1 MNVSDYQNEFNKII
15 ARKYFP
21 SRLNSTRQKA
31 FSKFLGIGLPTKKWE
46 DWRHTDLSFL
56 TKNNFR
62 ISEANDASENID
74 FSKYKIKNTH
84 TLVIINGHYVE
95 HLSDAPKELKV
106 LTNYEYLEQ
115 NDWKQ
120 KEKKDTPFDL
130 LNTSLCDS
138 GMSFIIEPN
147 TNIDK
152 PIHILFICS
161 GNENLIISP
170 QVNIDINRSSSA
182 TVIEQYASETSSF
195 FQNNCVF
202 ASVKENASLNHLRIF
217 SNANKTINISSSY
230 IEQNENSNYKYFQ
243 FVDSGALQRSD
254 IYNSLKGTNSTCFLS
269 GLTLLDDDQ
278 QSATYITTDHIMPNC
293 TSSQNFKSVLNNKS
307 SGVFNGRTIV
317 REDSQK
323 TNSKQSNKNL
333 LLSDKATMNS
343 NPQLEIY
350 ADDVKCAHG
359 STTGALDDEAL
370 FYMQSRGLDRESA
383 SSLLIRGFVIE
394 LMEEVENKDLRDYL
408 FNKFDNWLIKT
419 NNQ

>member
-21 SRLNSTRQKA
+21 SRLNSTRRKA
-31 FSKFLGIGLPTKKWE
+31 FSKFLDIGLPTKKWE

-56 TKNNFR
+56 NKNNFR
-62 ISEANDASENID
+62 ISEANDAPENID

-84 TLVIINGHYVE
+84 TLVIINGHYIE

-120 KEKKDTPFDL
+120 KDKKDTPFDL

-138 GMSFIIEPN
+138 GMSFIIEPD
-147 TNIDK
+147 TDIDK

-161 GNENLIISP
+161 GSENLIISP

-254 IYNSLKGTNSTCFLS
+254 IYNSLKGTNSTCFIS
-269 GLTLLDDDQ
+269 GLTFLDDDQ
-278 QSATYITTDHIMPNC
+278 HSATYITTDHIMPNC

-359 STTGALDDEAL
+359 STTGALDNEAL

-394 LMEEVENKDLRDYL
+394 LMEEIENKDLRNYL
-408 FNKFDNWLIKT
+408 FNKFDKWLIK
-419 NNQ
+419 NNK

>member
-1 MNVSDYQNEFNKII
+1 MNVNDYQNEFNKII

-31 FSKFLGIGLPTKKWE
+31 FSKFLDIGLPTKKWE

-56 TKNNFR
+56 NKNNFR

-120 KEKKDTPFDL
+120 KDKKDTPFDL

-161 GNENLIISP
+161 GSENLIISP
-170 QVNIDINRSSSA
+170 QVNIDISRSSSA

-230 IEQNENSNYKYFQ
+230 IEQSDNSNYRYFQ

-254 IYNSLKGTNSTCFLS
+254 IYNSLKGINSTCFLS
-269 GLTLLDDDQ
+269 GLTLLDDDK

-359 STTGALDDEAL
+359 STTGALDNEAL

-394 LMEEVENKDLRDYL
+394 LMEEIENKDLRNYL
-408 FNKFDNWLIKT
+408 FNKFGNWLIK

>member
-31 FSKFLGIGLPTKKWE
+31 FSKFLDIGLPTKKWE

-56 TKNNFR
+56 NKNNFR
-62 ISEANDASENID
+62 ISEANDAPENID

-84 TLVIINGHYVE
+84 TLIIINGHYVE

-120 KEKKDTPFDL
+120 KDKKYTPFDL

-138 GMSFIIEPN
+138 GMSFIIEPD
-147 TNIDK
+147 TDIDK

-161 GNENLIISP
+161 GSENLIISP

-202 ASVKENASLNHLRIF
+202 ASLKEYASLNHLRIF

-230 IEQNENSNYKYFQ
+230 IEQSENSNYKYFQ

-278 QSATYITTDHIMPNC
+278 HSATYITTDHIMPNC

-359 STTGALDDEAL
+359 STTGALDNEAL

-394 LMEEVENKDLRDYL
+394 LMEEIENKDLRNYL
-408 FNKFDNWLIKT
+408 FNKFDKWLIK
-419 NNQ
+419 NNK

>member
-1 MNVSDYQNEFNKII
+1 MNVNDYQNEFNKII
-15 ARKYFP
+15 SRKYFP
-21 SRLNSTRQKA
+21 SRLNSTRQRA
-31 FSKFLGIGLPTKKWE
+31 FSKFLNVGIPTKKWE
-46 DWRHTDLSFL
+46 GWRHTDLSFL
-56 TKNNFR
+56 KKNNFR
-62 ISEANDASENID
+62 ISESNDATENID
-74 FSKYKIKNTH
+74 YSKYKIKNTH
-84 TLVIINGHYVE
+84 TLLIINGHYVK

-106 LTNYEYLEQ
+106 LTNYEYLAQ

-120 KEKKDTPFDL
+120 KDKKDTPFDL

-138 GMSFIIEPN
+138 GISFVIEPD

-161 GNENLIISP
+161 GSENLIISP
-170 QVNIDINRSSSA
+170 QVNIDISRSSSA
-182 TVIEQYASETSSF
+182 TVIEQYVSETSSF

-202 ASVKENASLNHLRIF
+202 ASVKENASMNHLRIF

-230 IEQNENSNYKYFQ
+230 IDQKDNSNYKYFQ

-254 IYNSLKGTNSTCFLS
+254 IYNYLNGINSTCFLS
-269 GLTLLDDDQ
+269 GLTLLDDNQ
-278 QSATYITTDHIMPNC
+278 QSATYITTDHIMPSC
-293 TSSQNFKSVLNNKS
+293 TSSQNFKSVLNDTS

-359 STTGALDDEAL
+359 STTGALDNEAL
-370 FYMQSRGLDRESA
+370 FYMQSRGLDLENA

-394 LMEEVENKDLRDYL
+394 LMKEIDNKDLRNYL
-408 FNKFDNWLIKT
+408 FNKFDNWLSK
-419 NNQ
+419 NNKK

>member
-21 SRLNSTRQKA
+21 SRLKSTRQKA
-31 FSKFLGIGLPTKKWE
+31 FSKFLDIGLPTKKWE

-120 KEKKDTPFDL
+120 KDKKDTPFDL

-138 GMSFIIEPN
+138 GMSFIIEPD
-147 TNIDK
+147 TDIDK

-161 GNENLIISP
+161 GSENLIISP

-217 SNANKTINISSSY
+217 SNANKTINILSSH
-230 IEQNENSNYKYFQ
+230 IEQSENSNYKYFQ

-269 GLTLLDDDQ
+269 GLTFLDDDQ
-278 QSATYITTDHIMPNC
+278 QSATYITTDHITPNC

-359 STTGALDDEAL
+359 STTGALDNEAL

-394 LMEEVENKDLRDYL
+394 LMEEIENKYLRNYL
-408 FNKFDNWLIKT
+408 FNRFDKWLIK
-419 NNQ
+419 NNK

>member
-31 FSKFLGIGLPTKKWE
+31 FSKFLDIGLPTKKWE

-56 TKNNFR
+56 NKNNFR
-62 ISEANDASENID
+62 ISEANDAPENID

-120 KEKKDTPFDL
+120 KDKKDTPFDL

-138 GMSFIIEPN
+138 GMSFIIEPD
-147 TNIDK
+147 TDIDK

-161 GNENLIISP
+161 GSENLIISP

-278 QSATYITTDHIMPNC
+278 HSATYITTDHIMPNC

-359 STTGALDDEAL
+359 STTGALDNEAL

-394 LMEEVENKDLRDYL
+394 LMEEIENKDLRNYL
-408 FNKFDNWLIKT
+408 FNKFDKWLIK
-419 NNQ
+419 NNK

>member
-1 MNVSDYQNEFNKII
+1 MNVNDYQNEFNKII
-15 ARKYFP
+15 SRKYFP
-21 SRLNSTRQKA
+21 SRLNSTRQRA
-31 FSKFLGIGLPTKKWE
+31 FSKFLNVGIPTKKWE
-46 DWRHTDLSFL
+46 GWRHTDLSFL
-56 TKNNFR
+56 KKNNFR
-62 ISEANDASENID
+62 ISESNDATENID
-74 FSKYKIKNTH
+74 YSKYKIKNTH
-84 TLVIINGHYVE
+84 TLLIINGHYVE

-120 KEKKDTPFDL
+120 KDKKDTPFDL

-138 GMSFIIEPN
+138 GISFIIEPD

-161 GNENLIISP
+161 GSENLIISP
-170 QVNIDINRSSSA
+170 QVNIDISRSSSA
-182 TVIEQYASETSSF
+182 TVIEQYVSETSSF

-202 ASVKENASLNHLRIF
+202 ASVKENASMNHLRIF

-230 IEQNENSNYKYFQ
+230 IDQKDNSNYKYFQ

-254 IYNSLKGTNSTCFLS
+254 IYNYLNGINSTCFLS
-269 GLTLLDDDQ
+269 GLTLLDDNQ
-278 QSATYITTDHIMPNC
+278 QSATYITTDHIMPSC
-293 TSSQNFKSVLNNKS
+293 TSSQNFKSVLNDRS

-333 LLSDKATMNS
+333 LLSNKATMNS

-359 STTGALDDEAL
+359 STTGALDNEAL
-370 FYMQSRGLDRESA
+370 FYMQSRGLDLENA

-394 LMEEVENKDLRDYL
+394 LMKEIDNKDLRNYL
-408 FNKFDNWLIKT
+408 FNKFDNWLRK
-419 NNQ
+419 NNKK

>member
-1 MNVSDYQNEFNKII
+1 MNVNDYQNEFNKII

-21 SRLNSTRQKA
+21 SRLNSTRKKA
-31 FSKFLGIGLPTKKWE
+31 FSKFLDIGLPTKKWE

-95 HLSDAPKELKV
+95 HLSDAPKELRV

-115 NDWKQ
+115 NGWKQ
-120 KEKKDTPFDL
+120 KDKKDTPFDL

-147 TNIDK
+147 TDIDK

-161 GNENLIISP
+161 GSENLIISP
-170 QVNIDINRSSSA
+170 QVNIDISRSSSA

-230 IEQNENSNYKYFQ
+230 IEQSENSNYKYFQ

-359 STTGALDDEAL
+359 STTGALDNEAL

-394 LMEEVENKDLRDYL
+394 LMEEIENKDLRNYL
-408 FNKFDNWLIKT
+408 FNKFDKWLIK
-419 NNQ
+419 NNK

>member
-31 FSKFLGIGLPTKKWE
+31 FSKFLDIGLPTKKWE

-56 TKNNFR
+56 NKNNFR

-120 KEKKDTPFDL
+120 KDKKDTPFDL

-138 GMSFIIEPN
+138 GMSFIIEPD
-147 TNIDK
+147 TDIDK

-161 GNENLIISP
+161 GSENLIISP

-182 TVIEQYASETSSF
+182 TVIEQYASKTSSF

-230 IEQNENSNYKYFQ
+230 IEQSENSNYKYFQ

-278 QSATYITTDHIMPNC
+278 HSATYITTDHIMPNC

-359 STTGALDDEAL
+359 STTGALDNEAL

-394 LMEEVENKDLRDYL
+394 LMEEIENKDLRNYL
-408 FNKFDNWLIKT
+408 FNRFDKWLIK
-419 NNQ
+419 NNK

>member
-21 SRLNSTRQKA
+21 SKLNSTRQKA
-31 FSKFLGIGLPTKKWE
+31 FSKFLDIGLPTKKWE

-56 TKNNFR
+56 NKNNFR

-120 KEKKDTPFDL
+120 KDKKDTPFDL

-138 GMSFIIEPN
+138 GMSFIIEPD
-147 TNIDK
+147 TDIDK

-161 GNENLIISP
+161 GSENLIISP

-230 IEQNENSNYKYFQ
+230 IEQSENSNYKYFQ

-343 NPQLEIY
+343 SPQLEIY

-359 STTGALDDEAL
+359 STTGALDNEAL

-394 LMEEVENKDLRDYL
+394 LMEEIENKDLRNYL
-408 FNKFDNWLIKT
+408 FNKFDKWLIK
-419 NNQ
+419 NNK

>member
-31 FSKFLGIGLPTKKWE
+31 FSKFLDIGLPTKKWE

-56 TKNNFR
+56 NKNNFR
-62 ISEANDASENID
+62 ILEANDAPENID

-120 KEKKDTPFDL
+120 KDKKDTPFDL

-138 GMSFIIEPN
+138 GMSFIIEPD
-147 TNIDK
+147 TDIDK

-161 GNENLIISP
+161 GSENLIISP

-230 IEQNENSNYKYFQ
+230 IEQSENSNYKYFQ

-254 IYNSLKGTNSTCFLS
+254 IYNSLKGTNSTCFIS

-278 QSATYITTDHIMPNC
+278 QSATYITTDHITPNC
-293 TSSQNFKSVLNNKS
+293 ASSQNFKSVLNNKS

-359 STTGALDDEAL
+359 STTGALDNEAL

-394 LMEEVENKDLRDYL
+394 LMEEIENKDLRNYL
-408 FNKFDNWLIKT
+408 FNRFDKWLIK
-419 NNQ
+419 NNK

>member
-31 FSKFLGIGLPTKKWE
+31 FSKFLDIGLPTKKWE

-56 TKNNFR
+56 NKNNFR
-62 ISEANDASENID
+62 ISEANDAPENID

-120 KEKKDTPFDL
+120 KDKKDTPFDL

-138 GMSFIIEPN
+138 GMSFIIEPD
-147 TNIDK
+147 TDIDK

-161 GNENLIISP
+161 GSENLIISP

-230 IEQNENSNYKYFQ
+230 IEQSENSNYKYFQ

-278 QSATYITTDHIMPNC
+278 HSATYITTDHIMPNC

-359 STTGALDDEAL
+359 STTGALDNEAL
-370 FYMQSRGLDRESA
+370 FYMQSRGLDREIA

-394 LMEEVENKDLRDYL
+394 LMEEIENKDLRNYL
-408 FNKFDNWLIKT
+408 FNKFDKWLIK
-419 NNQ
+419 NNK

>member
-31 FSKFLGIGLPTKKWE
+31 FSKFLDIGLPTKKWE

-56 TKNNFR
+56 NKNNFR

-120 KEKKDTPFDL
+120 KDKKDTPFDL

-138 GMSFIIEPN
+138 GMSFIIEPG
-147 TNIDK
+147 TDIDK

-161 GNENLIISP
+161 GSENLIISP

-202 ASVKENASLNHLRIF
+202 ASIKENASLNHLRIF

-230 IEQNENSNYKYFQ
+230 IEQSENSNYKYFQ

-278 QSATYITTDHIMPNC
+278 QAATYITTDHIMPNC

-359 STTGALDDEAL
+359 STTGALDNEAL

-394 LMEEVENKDLRDYL
+394 LMEEIENKDLRNYL
-408 FNKFDNWLIKT
+408 FNRFDKWLIK
-419 NNQ
+419 NNK